1 MAGRLAGKV
10 AIVTGASRGLGEYC
24 AVEYGR
30 EGATVVIAARTEQV
44 TNPILDGTIYSVAAQ
59 VDEAGGEGFPVVCNV
74 ADRASVEQM
83 VETVLA
89 KYGHIDILMNNA
101 GILVPGALSELESR
115 HWELQFRVNVN
126 GPFFACRAV
135 LPSMIER
142 GSGSII
148 NISSVAAD
156 REFSGSYGITKR
168 AVEDLTRQL
177 AHELREHG
185 IAVNALKPVAAI
197 ETPGM
202 RFGRGG
208 DLPADVRAGL
218 PTADSYIEAA
228 VLLALQT
235 PDTCTGEAF
244 NDEQAVERL
253 ADEATK
259 ARLRGA

>member
-10 AIVTGASRGLGEYC
+10 AIITGASRGLGEYC
-24 AVEYGR
+24 AIEYGR

-44 TNPILDGTIYSVAAQ
+44 SNPILEGTIYSAAIK
-59 VDEAGGEGFPVVCNV
+59 VDEVGGEGFPVVCNV

-89 KYGHIDILMNNA
+89 KYGRIDILMNNA
-101 GILVPGALSELESR
+101 GVLVPGALSDLQSR

-126 GPFFACRAV
+126 GPFFCTRAV
-135 LPSMIER
+135 LPTMVEQR
-142 GSGSII
+142 SGSII

-156 REFSGSYGITKR
+156 REDSGSYGITKR
-168 AVEDLTRQL
+168 AVEDFTRQL
-177 AHELREHG
+177 AREVRAHG

-202 RFGRGG
+202 RFGHGG
-208 DLPADVRAGL
+208 DLAPDVRAGL
-218 PTADSYIEAA
+218 PTAASYVEAA

-253 ADEATK
+253 ADAATK
-259 ARLRGA
+259 ARLRS